1 MDLLLKMVVSP
12 FPSFLQVISEYK
24 KTYGDEEL
32 PEFLRPHV
40 KENSRRKFLQKTK
53 SQAIFDGKVYR
64 QFLTHFYNFFLL
76 RTLQQPRR

>member
-1 MDLLLKMVVSP
+1 MIQQMQFH
-12 FPSFLQVISEYK
+12 FPQVISEYK

-53 SQAIFDGKVYR
+53 SQAIFDGKESLYLVFAR
-64 QFLTHFYNFFLL
+64 SADQSFNNLF
-76 RTLQQPRR
+76 